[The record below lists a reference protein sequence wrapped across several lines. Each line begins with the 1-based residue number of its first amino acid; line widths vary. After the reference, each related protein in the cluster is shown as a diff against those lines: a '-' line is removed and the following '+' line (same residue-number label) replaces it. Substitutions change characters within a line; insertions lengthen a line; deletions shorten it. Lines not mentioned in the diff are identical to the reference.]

1 MRIEVLDDAKDDL
14 VDGFHFY
21 EEQSPGLGSYFL
33 DSLFADIDSLLLY
46 AGIHRIVYG
55 STDVSPAGFLSR
67 SITASRQMSLV
78 SAPSLTVAAIRHGFD
93 GGYDAK
99 APPPE

>member
-21 EEQSPGLGSYFL
+21 EEQSSGLGFDFF

-46 AGIHRIVYG
+46 GGIHRIVHG
-55 STDVSPAGFLSR
+55 SHRYVASRFPFAIYYRIETDVIRIRAVIDCRRNPKWIRRRLR
-67 SITASRQMSLV
+67 RK
-78 SAPSLTVAAIRHGFD
+78 SA
-93 GGYDAK
+93 
-99 APPPE
+99 